1 MAPPVIT
8 PGVTVS
14 PDVNLFDMDEY
25 DRARN
30 QAYCREIEAQM
41 LAAELDPRN
50 FFRLK
55 GKRSYNLNH
64 GTPYSSPVRSGGVR
78 ALR

>member
-8 PGVTVS
+8 PGVTAS
-14 PDVNLFDMDEY
+14 PDVDLFDMDEY

-55 GKRSYNLNH
+55 GKRSYNFGH
-64 GTPYSSPVRSGGVR
+64 VTTGGPPIRPGGVR